1 MSRVVW
7 MYSMFLDL
15 FCEYFLRFNLV
26 FMSLPLIK
34 EVFIQKNIRMPHVGE
49 CGTPLLDASFL
60 FLYARNNTYRRTISE
75 L

>member
-15 FCEYFLRFNLV
+15 FCDYFLRFNLV

-34 EVFIQKNIRMPHVGE
+34 AVFKKTSECRMSVNAE
-49 CGTPLLDASFL
+49 LLDASFL